1 MSAARERR
9 GGTMSASLRRLR
21 ALVRKEFV
29 QIVRDPAAIAIA
41 FVLPVVLLLLFGYG
55 VSLDARHVPLAI
67 VVEQPSPQAQ
77 SFVAGFE
84 QSAQFAPQR
93 FRDIAGAGA
102 ALQRGAVSG
111 IVWLR
116 ADFARRSLRDGADVA
131 LIVNGVDANTARL
144 VQGYVQ
150 GVWQNW
156 LQLQADQA
164 GIALRQPVR
173 LQQRVWYNPALRSRD
188 FLVPGLVA
196 VVMTLIGALLTAL
209 VVAREWE
216 RGTMEALM
224 ATPVTMSEIL
234 LGKLLPYFALGIGGM
249 LLSVAMAVGLFRVPL
264 HGSLALLVGCSALF
278 LLAALGMGLVISTL
292 AKSQFVSA
300 QVAVIATFL
309 PAFILSGFIFDIG
322 SMPAPVRLLTH
333 LVAARYYVAILHT
346 LFLAGDVWPVVRD
359 NAAALALMAALFF
372 ALAWA
377 RSRKRLD

>member
-1 MSAARERR
+1 MNAQ
-9 GGTMSASLRRLR
+9 RLR

-41 FVLPVVLLLLFGYG
+41 FVLPVILLLLFGYG
-55 VSLDARHVPLAI
+55 VSLDARRVPLAV
-67 VVEQPSPQAQ
+67 VVEQPSPQTA
-77 SFVAGFE
+77 SFVAGLE
-84 QSAQFAPQR
+84 QSAQFAPR
-93 FRDIAGAGA
+93 RYADMADARA
-102 ALQRGAVSG
+102 ALARRDVSG

-116 ADFARRSLRDGADVA
+116 ADFARRGLRGDAAPVA
-131 LIVNGVDANTARL
+131 LIVDGVDANTARI
-144 VQGYVQ
+144 VEGYVQ
-150 GVWQNW
+150 GMWQNW
-156 LQLQADQA
+156 LQLRADAA
-164 GIALRQPVR
+164 GVPLQTPVR
-173 LQQRVWYNPALRSRD
+173 LQQRIWYNPALRSRD

-196 VVMTLIGALLTAL
+196 VIMTLIGALLTAL

-234 LGKLLPYFALGIGGM
+234 LGKLLPYFVMGMGGM

-264 HGSLALLVGCSALF
+264 HGSLALLAGCSALF

-292 AKSQFVSA
+292 ARSQFVSA
-300 QVAVIATFL
+300 QVAVIVTFL

-322 SMPAPVRLLTH
+322 SMPRVVQWLTH
-333 LVAARYYVAILHT
+333 LVAARYFVAILHT

-372 ALAWA
+372 AVAWR